1 MRLLLAVLP
10 LALGFGLAACNQK
23 SETPKTSEQVK
34 AEVAKAERPQPGQYR
49 TTIKVTDFSIP
60 GMPAERAAQMKGM
73 FGDTGKTIEYCLTK
87 ADADKGFEEVNKRA
101 AQGDCTY
108 DRFSA
113 SGGKIDAKM
122 TCKTAQ
128 GMTMAYEMQGTFS
141 STASQMSMKSDTSMP
156 GMPGRG
162 MHMEAEVTNQRI
174 GDCT

>member
-1 MRLLLAVLP
+1 MRLLPAVVLP
-10 LALGFGLAACNQK
+10 LLAMGLAACNQ
-23 SETPKTSEQVK
+23 SSDTPKTAEEVK
-34 AEVAKAERPQPGQYR
+34 AEVAKVERPEPGKYR
-49 TTIKVTDFSIP
+49 TIIKITDMSIP
-60 GMPAERAAQMKGM
+60 GMPAERAAQVKGM
-73 FGDTGKTIEYCLTK
+73 FGDTGKTIEYCLSK

-101 AQGDCTY
+101 AQGDCSY

-141 STASQMSMKSDTSMP
+141 PTSSQMSMKSDTSMP
-156 GMPGRG
+156 GMPGKG
-162 MHMEAEVTNQRI
+162 MHMEAQVTNERI